1 MKYLIQN
8 VPQRD
13 VSILKDQLP
22 NAIVY
27 LDTKKQPL
35 KSFIKTLELAKKDD
49 SIYMEDDII
58 LSKDFI
64 KDTNRFIKPNSHY
77 VINFWTLKKSV
88 NQTTLMAPSSFMS
101 NLCVYIPNKHIRG
114 IIDFYNKG
122 WARIN
127 EHPTGMDLL
136 VRDYLV
142 SVKQSYWLYQ
152 PSLVQHKKIV
162 SAINPRRSKYRQ
174 SITFKDEN
182 I

>member
-1 MKYLIQN
+1 MIYLIQN

-13 VSILKDQLP
+13 VSILTDQLP

-35 KSFIKTLELAKKDD
+35 QSFIKTLELAKDD
-49 SIYMEDDII
+49 NCIYMEDDII

-64 KDTNRFIKPNSHY
+64 QDTEHFIKQNSDY
-77 VINFWTLKKSV
+77 VINFWTLKKSIKK
-88 NQTTLMAPSSFMS
+88 TTLMAPSSFMS
-101 NLCVYIPNKHIRG
+101 NLCVYIPNKHIKG
-114 IIDFYNKG
+114 IIGFYNKG
-122 WARIN
+122 WDRIK

-136 VRDYLV
+136 VRDYLM
-142 SVKQSYWLYQ
+142 SVKQNYWLYH
-152 PSLVQHKKIV
+152 PSLVQHKKVV

-174 SITFKDEN
+174 SISFKDEN

>member
-13 VSILKDQLP
+13 VSILLDQLKDVGLYVDK
-22 NAIVY
+22 N
-27 LDTKKQPL
+27 KKPL
-35 KSFIKTLELAKKDD
+35 ESFIETLKLAKDE
-49 SIYMEDDII
+49 SALYMEDDII

-64 KDTNRFIKPNSHY
+64 DDTSSFINMNKNN
-77 VINFWTLKKSV
+77 VINFWTLKKSIKE
-88 NQTTLMAPSSFMS
+88 TTLMLSSSFMS
-101 NLCVYIPNKHIRG
+101 NLCVYFPNHHIKG
-114 IIDFYNKG
+114 LIDFYNKG
-122 WARIN
+122 WSGIK
-127 EHPTGMDLL
+127 EHPTGMDLM

-142 SVKQSYWLYQ
+142 ATKTKYWLYQ

-162 SAINPRRSKYRQ
+162 SAINPKRSKYRQ

>member
-8 VPQRD
+8 VPERD
-13 VSILKDQLP
+13 ISLLLSQLNNVS
-22 NAIVY
+22 VY
-27 LDTKKQPL
+27 VDTNKKPL
-35 KSFIKTLELAKKDD
+35 ESFIQTLKLAENN
-49 SIYMEDDII
+49 SALYMEDDII

-64 KDTNRFIKPNSHY
+64 NDTSSFINANDNY
-77 VINFWTLKKSV
+77 VINFWTLKKSIKE
-88 NQTTLMAPSSFMS
+88 TTLMSPSSFMS
-101 NLCVYIPNKHIRG
+101 NLCVYFPNYHIEG
-114 IIDFYNKG
+114 LIDFYNKG
-122 WARIN
+122 WNRID
-127 EHPTGMDLL
+127 EHPTGMDLM

-142 SVKQSYWLYQ
+142 STKTKYWLYQ